1 VKTAL
6 GGRAP
11 AAVAK
16 NLIAGTKLFDPAAR
30 RALAEGGEKAIAE
43 SKDSLVVWAR
53 TLDPLYRKARKWH
66 EDEIESVMA
75 AEGNR
80 IAKARFAVYGK
91 STYPDATFTLRLS
104 YGKVAGYEAGTTM
117 VAPFTTFYGL
127 YDRALGH
134 GEKPPYDLAPRVK
147 AARGKLDLAT
157 KVNFVTTNDII
168 GGNSGSPVVNAKGEY
183 VGLIFDGN
191 IPSLVGRY
199 AYDGTRNRAVAV
211 HSSGILEAMRVIYG
225 MNALADEVTG
235 TK

>member
-1 VKTAL
+1 LV
-6 GGRAP
+6 
-11 AAVAK
+11 
-16 NLIAGTKLFDPAAR
+16 AGTKLFDPENR
-30 RALAEGGEKAIAE
+30 RALVEGGEKAVAASTDPLI
-43 SKDSLVVWAR
+43 VWAR
-53 TLDPLYRKARKWH
+53 KLDPLYRKSRKWH
-66 EDEIESVMA
+66 EDEIESVLV

-80 IAKARFAVYGK
+80 IAKARFGVYGK

-134 GEKPPYDLAPRVK
+134 GEKSPYDLAPRVK
-147 AARGKLDLAT
+147 AAREKLNLGA

-199 AYDGTRNRAVAV
+199 AYDETRNRAVAV
-211 HSSGILEAMRVIYG
+211 HSSGILEAMETIYG
-225 MNALADEVTG
+225 MDALAAELTV
-235 TK
+235 K